1 MTEGGDS
8 SPRSTSVT
16 PAQKYDR
23 QIRIWG
29 EHGQAA
35 LEHAS
40 ICLINA
46 GPTGTETLKNLVL
59 PGIGSFTVIDGDD
72 VSEADYGNNFFLS
85 SAATGPATSMMSDE
99 PSTRNRALV
108 TMEAMHELNDSVEG
122 SYIPQHV
129 STFIR
134 TESEASAFFRRY
146 SVVIAT
152 QLGTAD
158 PTLRHIA
165 AGCYKANVPLL
176 VARAHGLVGYLR
188 VQARELC
195 ILDTKEDDAA
205 PDLRLHAPFEEL
217 DEHTRKVDFSAIQDS
232 TVVSH
237 IPFVVILA
245 QAVARY
251 RLQYDGKLPKSR
263 DEKDEFAR
271 IVKSIKPESCPDT
284 AENFEEALKRSNLR
298 LCYANA
304 GDFPY
309 CTRSIF
315 SDVKSDPNTEDGLK
329 GEKMN
334 GSELGHTFP
343 EVIRFLKRA
352 SRSGTSQTE
361 SQSPLVQ
368 GGSEDRDGAAR
379 IADENH
385 AFWLHVAAIRTFFEG
400 SGRLPVQ
407 GSLPDM
413 AADTESYVGLQRLYS
428 SRAEADARLVTR
440 LAGDIAER
448 HALDTEFDDESVRR
462 FCKHI
467 LGLRVYR
474 TRSIVEE
481 FESKSK
487 GGFKAAADMDGALDA
502 SRSGS
507 AASYY
512 ALLRAAD
519 RFRLEHGRDA
529 GADAGMREADVGL
542 MYEYLSAVKEEVGVT
557 AVPSLWRDE
566 ASEMVRYAGTE
577 LHNVCAF
584 MGGIA
589 AQEVTKILTKQFVPL
604 DNTLVVNF
612 AEQTS
617 ISFAA

>member
-8 SPRSTSVT
+8 SPRTTSLA

-40 ICLINA
+40 VCLINA

-59 PGIGSFTVIDGDD
+59 PGIGSFTVIDGQDIKD
-72 VSEADYGNNFFLS
+72 VDYGNNFFLS
-85 SAATGPATSMMSDE
+85 SPSTGPATSKMIDD
-99 PSTRNRALV
+99 PSPRNRALV
-108 TMEAMHELNDSVEG
+108 VMEAMHELNDSVQG

-134 TESEASAFFRRY
+134 SDSEAFAFFRRF
-146 SVVIAT
+146 SVVIVT
-152 QLGTAD
+152 QMGTVD
-158 PTLRHIA
+158 PTLKFIA

-176 VARAHGLVGYLR
+176 LVRANGLVGYLR

-195 ILDTKEDDAA
+195 ILDAKEDDVA
-205 PDLRLHAPFEEL
+205 PDLRLHTPFKEL
-217 DEHTRKVDFSAIQDS
+217 DEYTQKIDFSSIQDS
-232 TVVSH
+232 TLVSH

-245 QAVARY
+245 QAVAKY
-251 RLQYDGKLPKSR
+251 RRQHRQLPRSR
-263 DEKDEFAR
+263 TEKDNFAE
-271 IVKSIKPESCPDT
+271 IVKSIKPPSCPDY
-284 AENFEEALKRSNLR
+284 AENFEEALKRSNMR
-298 LCYANA
+298 LCYADA
-304 GDFPY
+304 RDVPY
-309 CTRSIF
+309 CTRNILA
-315 SDVKSDPNTEDGLK
+315 DPKCNPITDEGLQPEDL
-329 GEKMN
+329 ET
-334 GSELGHTFP
+334 SELGHHFP

-352 SRSGTSQTE
+352 NRSSASLADSE
-361 SQSPLVQ
+361 STGQAGSPK
-368 GGSEDRDGAAR
+368 DGATR
-379 IADENH
+379 ISDENR
-385 AFWLHVAAIRTFFEG
+385 AFWLHVAAIRDFMERF
-400 SGRLPVQ
+400 GRLPVQ

-413 AADTESYVGLQRLYS
+413 AADTESYIGLQKLYS
-428 SRAEADARLVTR
+428 SKAEADAKLV
-440 LAGDIAER
+440 ANCAAEIADR
-448 HALDTEFDDESVRR
+448 HAVDIDFDEESVRR
-462 FCKHI
+462 FCKNAVS
-467 LGLRVYR
+467 LRVYR

-481 FESKSK
+481 VESRGK
-487 GGFKAAADMDGALDA
+487 GGFKVAAEMDGALDA

-519 RFRLEHGRDA
+519 RFRLEHGREA

-542 MYEYLSAVKEEVGVT
+542 MYEYLSAVKEDIGVT

-566 ASEMVRYAGTE
+566 AAEMVRYAGTE
-577 LHNVCAF
+577 LHNICAY

-604 DNTLVVNF
+604 DNTLLVNF

-617 ISFAA
+617 VSFAV

>member
-1 MTEGGDS
+1 MTEGADS
-8 SPRSTSVT
+8 SPRTTSVT
-16 PAQKYDR
+16 LAQKYDR

-35 LEHAS
+35 LEQAS

-72 VSEADYGNNFFLS
+72 VSEADCGNNFFLS
-85 SAATGPATSMMSDE
+85 STASGPASSVMSDE

-129 STFIR
+129 STFVR
-134 TESEASAFFRRY
+134 TEAEAFAFFKRF

-152 QLGTAD
+152 QLGTVD
-158 PTLRHIA
+158 PTLSHIA

-176 VARAHGLVGYLR
+176 VARAYGLVGYLR

-195 ILDTKEDDAA
+195 ILDAKEDDIA
-205 PDLRLHAPFEEL
+205 PDLRLHAPFVEL
-217 DEHTRKVDFSAIQDS
+217 DEYTRNVDLSAMQDS
-232 TVVSH
+232 TVISH
-237 IPFVVILA
+237 VPFVVILA

-251 RLQYDGKLPKSR
+251 RQQHDGKLPKSR
-263 DEKDEFAR
+263 DEREELAS
-271 IVKSIKPESCPDT
+271 IVKSIKPEQCPDI
-284 AENFEEALKRSNLR
+284 AENFEEALKRSNMR

-304 GDFPY
+304 GDIPY
-309 CTRSIF
+309 STRTIF
-315 SDVKSDPNTEDGLK
+315 SDVKSDPKTEDGLK
-329 GEKMN
+329 GEQVH

-352 SRSGTSQTE
+352 SRSGTSQTSE
-361 SQSPLVQ
+361 SPRVQ
-368 GGSEDRDGAAR
+368 GGLEDRDGAAR
-379 IADENH
+379 IADENR
-385 AFWLHVAAIRTFFEG
+385 AFWLHVAAIRSFLDG

-413 AADTESYVGLQRLYS
+413 ATDTGSYVGLQKVYS
-428 SRAEADARLVTR
+428 SKAEADAKLVSR
-440 LAGDIAER
+440 LASEIAEQ
-448 HALDTEFDDESVRR
+448 HALDTEFDDESIRR
-462 FCKHI
+462 FCKQI

-481 FESKSK
+481 IGSKSK
-487 GGFKAAADMDGALDA
+487 GGFKAAAEMDGALDA

-519 RFRLEHGRDA
+519 RFRLEHGREA
-529 GADAGMREADVGL
+529 GADAGMRDADVGL

-604 DNTLVVNF
+604 DNTLMVNF